1 MKTSNRSHALQASP
15 IRKLVPY
22 ANEAKKRGIKIY
34 HLNIGQPDIE
44 TPKVFMDAVKK
55 AEVEVLAYADSNGWE
70 PLRESISKYY
80 KRIDLPY
87 EVKDII
93 ITNAGS
99 EALQW
104 AFLLTCDPGEEIL
117 VPEPFYTN
125 YRGFAAPYNVVLKP
139 ISTYPD
145 NGFALPS
152 RDVLESLLTDKTRA
166 IALSNPGNPTGVV
179 YTEGEVRMLA
189 DIARDHD
196 LFIIADEVYRE
207 FCYDGKKAT
216 SFGSMTDILD
226 RVIIVDS
233 VSKRFSACGARIGSL
248 ASKNRD
254 IMEAALKLGQA
265 RLCVPTLEMIGA
277 KALYDL
283 DPDYFIPIR
292 ERYEARRDIMI
303 DALQKMDGVLCERP
317 GGAFYAIAK
326 LPVDNA
332 EKFALWLLTD
342 FQVDNKS
349 VMVAPVENFYQ
360 TPGMGIDEVR
370 LAYVLNTDDLA
381 EAMRILEIALKQYPG
396 RTEE

>member
-1 MKTSNRSHALQASP
+1 MKTSQRSQAMQASP

-22 ANEAKKRGIKIY
+22 ANEAKKRGTKVY

-44 TPKVFMDAVKK
+44 TPKVFMKAVRE
-55 AEVEVLAYADSNGWE
+55 AEIDVLAYADSHGWE
-70 PLRESISKYY
+70 PLRESIAGYY
-80 KRIDLPY
+80 RRIGLTYDAD
-87 EVKDII
+87 DII
-93 ITNAGS
+93 VTNGGS

-104 AFLLTCDPGEEIL
+104 AFLITCDPKEEIL

-125 YRGFAAPYNVVLKP
+125 YRGFAAPYDVQLRP
-139 ISTYPD
+139 ITTRPED
-145 NGFALPS
+145 GFALPDRS
-152 RDVLESLLTDKTRA
+152 TIEGLLTDKTRA

-179 YTEGEVRMLA
+179 YTADEVRMVA

-196 LFIIADEVYRE
+196 LYIIADEVYRE

-216 SFGSMTDILD
+216 SFGEMTDILD

-233 VSKRFSACGARIGSL
+233 VSKRFSACGARIG
-248 ASKNRD
+248 AITSKNHD
-254 IMEAALKLGQA
+254 VIGAALKLGQA

-277 KALYDL
+277 KALFDL
-283 DPDYFIPIR
+283 EPEYFTPIR
-292 ERYEARRDIMI
+292 ERYEARRNIMI

-332 EKFALWLLTD
+332 EKFAIWLLTD
-342 FQVDNKS
+342 FEIDGRT

-360 TPGMGIDEVR
+360 TPGMGVDEVR
-370 LAYVLNTDDLA
+370 VAYVLNTDDLA
-381 EAMRILEIALKQYPG
+381 DAMQVLDAALKAYPG
-396 RTEE
+396 RTR

>member
-1 MKTSNRSHALQASP
+1 MQASP

-22 ANEAKKRGIKIY
+22 ANEAKKRGTKVY

-44 TPKVFMDAVKK
+44 TPKVFMKAVRE
-55 AEVEVLAYADSNGWE
+55 AEIDVLAYADSHGWE
-70 PLRESISKYY
+70 PLRESIAGYY
-80 KRIDLPY
+80 RRIGLTYDAD
-87 EVKDII
+87 DII
-93 ITNAGS
+93 VTNGGS

-104 AFLLTCDPGEEIL
+104 AFLITCDPKEEIL

-125 YRGFAAPYNVVLKP
+125 YRGFAAPYDVQLRP
-139 ISTYPD
+139 ITTRPED
-145 NGFALPS
+145 GFALPDRS
-152 RDVLESLLTDKTRA
+152 TIEGLLTDKTRA

-179 YTEGEVRMLA
+179 YTADEVRMVA

-196 LFIIADEVYRE
+196 LYIIADEVYRE

-216 SFGSMTDILD
+216 SFGEMTDILD

-233 VSKRFSACGARIGSL
+233 VSKRFSACGARIG
-248 ASKNRD
+248 AITSKNHD
-254 IMEAALKLGQA
+254 VIGAALKLGQA

-277 KALYDL
+277 KALFDL
-283 DPDYFIPIR
+283 EPEYFTPIR
-292 ERYEARRDIMI
+292 ERYEARRNIMI

-332 EKFALWLLTD
+332 EKFAIWLLTD
-342 FQVDNKS
+342 FEIDGRT

-360 TPGMGIDEVR
+360 TPGMGVDEVR
-370 LAYVLNTDDLA
+370 VAYVLNTDDLA
-381 EAMRILEIALKQYPG
+381 DAMQVLDAALKAYPG
-396 RTEE
+396 RTR